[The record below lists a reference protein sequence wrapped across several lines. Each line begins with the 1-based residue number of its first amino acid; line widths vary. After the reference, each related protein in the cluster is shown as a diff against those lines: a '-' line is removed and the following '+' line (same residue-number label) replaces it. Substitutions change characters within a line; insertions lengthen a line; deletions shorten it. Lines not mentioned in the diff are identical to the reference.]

1 MIKLKQKDVPEYRS
15 VLLSKQGGRC
25 ALCSQVITEGQ
36 AALDHDHATGRV
48 RAVLHLDCNILLGK
62 VENFLKGRGKRLR
75 LSGGTVLFF
84 NRVQLFMDADYDHQP
99 LHYKHLTPTDKKA
112 KLYRKRL
119 KSSKKPE
126 TKQKYRDLLEELKDN
141 D

>member
-1 MIKLKQKDVPEYRS
+1 M
-15 VLLSKQGGRC
+15 
-25 ALCSQVITEGQ
+25 
-36 AALDHDHATGRV
+36 
-48 RAVLHLDCNILLGK
+48 
-62 VENFLKGRGKRLR
+62 
-75 LSGGTVLFF
+75 
-84 NRVQLFMDADYDHQP
+84 VQLFMDADYDHQP

-119 KSSKKPE
+119 KSSKKPG